1 MGRVGYASTPRPEQL
16 TVSSE
21 RKPVDGLAFG
31 LMALLCALWG
41 FQQVTIK
48 LAAADVSPLM
58 QAGLRSIL
66 ATVLLLAW
74 ARWRRIPLFDRDGTL
89 PAGLAAGALFAAEFG
104 FIYGG
109 LSHTTASR
117 MVVFLYLA
125 PCLTALMLPWF
136 VPSERLTRVQWT
148 GVLLGFAGVAF
159 AFRDGLAG
167 GGAATL
173 RGDASGALAA
183 FLWASTTVLLRA
195 TRLAQA
201 KAEKTLLYQLAV
213 AAIALTAMSPLLGEP
228 GVVRLSALAVAVL
241 AYQGAIV
248 AFASFL
254 AWFWLLTRYRAAQL
268 SVFSFL
274 TPLFGVA
281 MGMLMLGDPIS
292 PAFLVAAL
300 LVGVGIALVSAG
312 AGRRR

>member
-1 MGRVGYASTPRPEQL
+1 MWANLRPRPTEEIA
-16 TVSSE
+16 VSSE

-109 LSHTTASR
+109 LAHTTASR

-136 VPSERLTRVQWT
+136 VPSERLTALQWT

-167 GGAATL
+167 GGAAATL

-183 FLWASTTVLLRA
+183 FLWASTTVLIRA
-195 TRLAQA
+195 TRLARA
-201 KAEKTLLYQLAV
+201 KAEKTLFYQVAV
-213 AAIALTAMSPLLGEP
+213 AAVALTALSPLLGEP

-241 AYQGAIV
+241 AYQGAVV

-281 MGMLMLGDPIS
+281 MGVMILGDPIT

-300 LVGVGIALVSAG
+300 LVGAGIALVSAG